1 MNPKRLLVWLWIAVS
16 LAACQYQPP
25 FFGLTPTPSITLTP
39 SITPSPIPSPTPS
52 PTPTPIPSVRVSQ
65 ADRALFNGD
74 YETARREYQLVLADT
89 VDEQIRAAAL
99 WGLGHIEY
107 DDKRYDVALSIYQQL
122 INDYPNSPHF
132 AQAYFLLGQTY
143 LVLERYQETADALA
157 MYISLR
163 PDLIDAY
170 VQELRGDAFY
180 AARDYANALAAYN
193 AALQAP
199 HLDDAIQLQIKIA
212 QAHATSGNYTDALV
226 IYDSIASTSTN
237 DNTKAQMDLLTGQA
251 YIALGQIDNGYQR
264 YMHAVENYPKAYDSY
279 SALVELI
286 NAKYPVNDLDRGL
299 VDYFAGKYDVTLLV
313 LDRYIAANPEN
324 DGTAHYYRALA
335 LHALGYYAEEI
346 EEWSLFIANYP
357 SHRYWADAWDEKA
370 STQWYYLDN
379 YVIAAQTLLDFVQSV
394 PTHPEAADFLMEA
407 GRVLERSGRLEDAAQ
422 VWRRVADEYPAS
434 GQASQALFW
443 AGIARYRT
451 QDLTQALSDF
461 QRSLILADKPEDQAR
476 ASLWIGKLQQKLGDL
491 TATQNAWQQA
501 QALDPT
507 GYYSVRAR
515 DLLTGL
521 APFASP
527 LIYNPNIDITA
538 ERDEAAA
545 WVRLT
550 FNLPADTDLSELGAL
565 RQDPRLKRGTE
576 LWELGLL
583 DQARTEFESL
593 REAVSE
599 NPADSFRLA
608 NYLVDLGMYRTG
620 IFAAREVLTLAGL
633 DEHAASLKV
642 SAYFN
647 HVRYGQYYADLIVLA
662 AQNNDFHPLF
672 LYSIVRQESLFE
684 GFVHSTAGARGLMQ
698 IMPSTGASIAGS
710 MDWPPNFDADDLY
723 RPIVSINLGTHYLA
737 YNRDAFNGN
746 IYAALAAYNAGPGNA
761 VIWKG
766 LAGDDPDLLLEVIR
780 FEETRQYIRYIYEIY
795 SIYRALY
802 NPTA

>member
-1 MNPKRLLVWLWIAVS
+1 
-16 LAACQYQPP
+16 
-25 FFGLTPTPSITLTP
+25 
-39 SITPSPIPSPTPS
+39 
-52 PTPTPIPSVRVSQ
+52 
-65 ADRALFNGD
+65 
-74 YETARREYQLVLADT
+74 
-89 VDEQIRAAAL
+89 
-99 WGLGHIEY
+99 
-107 DDKRYDVALSIYQQL
+107 L

-737 YNRDAFNGN
+737 YNRDAFNGD